1 VTKIFF
7 LWIWAKQGHKT
18 NRPKLFIYDPIANVD
33 KENISSPHVSCIL
46 SNLPF
51 LPLLKNVGTHFL
63 DFFFIL
69 DVISIETA
77 WHMTHVFRKISKFKL
92 EKLRKMQIEILEDKK
107 ELWG

>member
-1 VTKIFF
+1 M
-7 LWIWAKQGHKT
+7 
-18 NRPKLFIYDPIANVD
+18 
-33 KENISSPHVSCIL
+33 
-46 SNLPF
+46 
-51 LPLLKNVGTHFL
+51 
-63 DFFFIL
+63 L

>member
-1 VTKIFF
+1 LYTLQSSLFTLVKKCWNAFF
-7 LWIWAKQGHKT
+7 EI
-18 NRPKLFIYDPIANVD
+18 
-33 KENISSPHVSCIL
+33 
-46 SNLPF
+46 
-51 LPLLKNVGTHFL
+51 
-63 DFFFIL
+63 FFIL